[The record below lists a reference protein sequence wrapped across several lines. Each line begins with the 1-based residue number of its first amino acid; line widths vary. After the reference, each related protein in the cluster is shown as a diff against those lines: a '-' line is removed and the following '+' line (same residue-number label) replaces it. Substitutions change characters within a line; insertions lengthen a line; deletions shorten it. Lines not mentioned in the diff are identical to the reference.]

1 MTTETLQYC
10 IDIAKSKSFTKSAE
24 KYHISQQA
32 LSQQIKNLEHE
43 LGIRIFRR
51 NNRLVE
57 LTAEGS
63 VFIENA
69 AAGLRMIDKGTK
81 AAHAFADGKKG
92 FLSIGYNGPSIQQ
105 HLGTILSQF
114 SVSNPEIHLELEHDF
129 ITNIMSRFKDG
140 EFDLIGVSDF
150 ENYDTEL
157 YNVYHLNNGVINAV
171 VGKNHPLAKNA
182 FVYPK
187 DLLKETYLCFD
198 AGSSP
203 TVQSKRIDRCKQ
215 ILGEFPTN
223 IHSVKD
229 TNTIDMLLASGKG
242 YTFMSS
248 DLKGRYRILSLHFL
262 PIYGVDQP
270 YSSYFVTRKGD
281 YNPALDLFIKESKEL
296 GIIGN
301 E

>member
-10 IDIAKSKSFTKSAE
+10 IDIARSKSFTKTAE

-57 LTAEGS
+57 LTTEGS

-69 AAGLRMIDKGTK
+69 SAGLRLIEQGTT
-81 AAHAFADGKKG
+81 AARAFADGKKG
-92 FLSIGYNGPSIQQ
+92 FLSIGYNGPSIQR
-105 HLGTILSQF
+105 HLGTVLSQF
-114 SVSNPEIHLELEHDF
+114 SVSYPEIHLEMEHDF
-129 ITNIMSRFKDG
+129 ITTIMSRFKDG
-140 EFDLIGVSDF
+140 EFDLIAVSDF
-150 ENYDTEL
+150 GNYDPEY
-157 YNVYHLNNGVINAV
+157 YNVFSLNNGVINAV
-171 VGKNHPLAKNA
+171 VGKNHPLAKKD
-182 FVYPK
+182 FVYPHE
-187 DLLKETYLCFD
+187 LLNDTYICFD
-198 AGSSP
+198 VGSSP
-203 TVQSKRIDRCKQ
+203 TVQSKRIERCKQ
-215 ILGEFPTN
+215 ILGELPQKIQT
-223 IHSVKD
+223 VKD

-248 DLKGRYRILSLHFL
+248 DLKGRYRILSLQFL
-262 PIYGVDQP
+262 PIHGIDLP

-281 YNPALDLFIKESKEL
+281 DNPALELFIKEARDL
-296 GIIGN
+296 GIICG